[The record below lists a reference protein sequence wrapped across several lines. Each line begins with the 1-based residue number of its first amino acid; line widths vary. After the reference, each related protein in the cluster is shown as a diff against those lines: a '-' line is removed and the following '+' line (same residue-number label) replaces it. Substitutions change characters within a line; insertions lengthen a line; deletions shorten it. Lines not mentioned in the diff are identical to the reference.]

1 MAQTRKEKLEAMLRD
16 DPTDAEMRYMLAM
29 ECASQGDDASA
40 VQHFFEIFA
49 LAPNYPPAY
58 HQAGRA
64 LQRLNRLTEAR
75 AVLERGIAV
84 AQARHDDHTAR
95 EMRELLMDLAN

>member
-1 MAQTRKEKLEAMLRD
+1 
-16 DPTDAEMRYMLAM
+16 MLAM

-75 AVLERGIAV
+75 GPGARHRRRPG
-84 AQARHDDHTAR
+84 QARRPHGPGDA
-95 EMRELLMDLAN
+95 